1 MSESFSPQNIFKFN
15 LYFMSIH
22 STSKKYRSFLLLL
35 IFFFSGFAALIYQ
48 VIWQRWLV
56 FYTGI
61 SSVSISLIVSAFMA
75 GLGLGYLV
83 GGQLADKVG
92 KNRPIL
98 LFILAEL
105 GIGTFALFS
114 KSIIYDWL
122 YQSNAL
128 NGESTFQIYFILF
141 LVLLFPTFLMGLSL
155 PLLSKAFE
163 EKRSENQANYISL
176 LYFTNTLGAAAGTFI
191 TSFVL
196 IRLIGFENAV
206 RLGALFN
213 FLCAAT
219 AGIIYY
225 FETKNKALENKETI
239 EKQSEIKATFAW
251 NQNFIYW
258 IIQYAISGFMAI
270 CFEIIWFRMIETM
283 MKSLALTFSIILTIY
298 LAMMAFG
305 TYFGVRFAK
314 KFTGNRLKLF
324 LNAQYTLYIYTI
336 GSILILQWAVADV
349 SVLSYLFEYFK
360 SYEAQFTPSII
371 ISTMLII
378 PLFLMAVPTF
388 IMGFSFTISQLII
401 QDKFEE
407 VGRKVGWLQF
417 MNIVGST
424 IGAWFVSLIGFNYLG
439 TALTIKIIGLIGL
452 IYVIVLHRQGFNS
465 LVSRIIMGLA
475 LLFTVFLFPSNENFW
490 MKLSG
495 MTDKQKFIVKEDE
508 TALSFIKIF
517 GEESV
522 VYVNG
527 LGQSIFP
534 YYRDNIHITL
544 GAIPSLVH
552 PNPEEIGIIG
562 LGSACTLFNAG
573 GRAETKNLD
582 CFEVIANQP
591 DAVNEYIKRTKDS
604 ATFRIMNDK
613 RVNLIL
619 QDGRYFLHRNPKLYD
634 IIEADALRPKS
645 SYSGNLYSVEYFQLL
660 KSRLKK
666 GGMAITWGATGRI
679 VEGFA
684 KVFPYVY
691 EIEGFMIIGSNQALN
706 FNEEEILKR
715 ANNTFTQNY
724 YSKANININEVLLRA
739 LKNKKVIQNGEVMNT
754 KKFNSDMWPKDE
766 FDFGRVWAK
775 VLGENESYL

>member
-1 MSESFSPQNIFKFN
+1 
-15 LYFMSIH
+15 MSINP
-22 STSKKYRSFLLLL
+22 TSKKYRSFLLLF

-75 GLGLGYLV
+75 GLGLGYLA
-83 GGQLADKVG
+83 GGQLADRVG

-98 LFILAEL
+98 LFVLAEL

-114 KSIIYDWL
+114 KAIIYDWL

-128 NGESTFQIYFILF
+128 EGGSNFQIYLILF

-163 EKRSENQANYISL
+163 EKKSENQANYISL
-176 LYFTNTLGAAAGTFI
+176 LYFTNTLGAAAGTLI

-196 IRLIGFENAV
+196 IRAIGFENAV
-206 RLGALFN
+206 RLGATFN
-213 FLCAAT
+213 FICAAT
-219 AGIIYY
+219 AALIYY
-225 FETKNKALENKETI
+225 FETKNSALFIAESDNLRHFEPEN
-239 EKQSEIKATFAW
+239 KATFSW
-251 NQNFIYW
+251 NRNFIYW
-258 IIQYAISGFMAI
+258 IVQYTISGFMAI
-270 CFEIIWFRMIETM
+270 CFEILWFRMIETM

-298 LAMMAFG
+298 LAMMAIG
-305 TYFGVRFAK
+305 TYSGVRFAK

-336 GSILILQWAVADV
+336 GSILILQWAVSDISA
-349 SVLSYLFEYFK
+349 LAFLFEYFK
-360 SYEAQFTPSII
+360 SYEALFTPTIV
-371 ISTMLII
+371 ISTMLLI

-424 IGAWFVSLIGFNYLG
+424 IGAWFVTLIGFNYLG

-452 IYVIVLHRQGFNS
+452 IYILAIHRQGFNS
-465 LVSRIIMGLA
+465 LFSRVLMAFALII
-475 LLFTVFLFPSNENFW
+475 TIFLIPSNENFW

-495 MTDKQKFIVKEDE
+495 MTNKQKFIIEEDE
-508 TALSFIKIF
+508 TALSFIKIL
-517 GEESV
+517 GDESY
-522 VYVNG
+522 VYTNG
-527 LGQSIFP
+527 LGQSMFP
-534 YYRDNIHITL
+534 FNRDKNHITL
-544 GAIPSLVH
+544 GAIPALLH
-552 PNPEEIGIIG
+552 PNPQDIGIIG

-573 GRAETKNLD
+573 GRTETKNLD
-582 CFEVIANQP
+582 CFEVIVNQP
-591 DAVNEYIKRTKDS
+591 AAVYEYIKRTNDS
-604 ATFRIMNDK
+604 AALRIMNDK

-645 SYSGNLYSVEYFQLL
+645 SYAGNLYSVEYFQLL
-660 KSRLKK
+660 KKRLKK
-666 GGMAITWGATGRI
+666 GGIAITWGATGR
-679 VEGFA
+679 VRDGFA

-691 EIEGFMIIGSNQALN
+691 EMDSFMIIGSDQEID
-706 FNEEEILKR
+706 FSETEILKR
-715 ANNTFTQNY
+715 VENSFTKNY
-724 YSKANININEVLLRA
+724 YLQANINIREVM
-739 LKNKKVIQNGEVMNT
+739 LKSLKTKKNIQNGKLMIT
-754 KKFNSDMWPKDE
+754 KRFNSDMWPKDE

-775 VLGENESYL
+775 ILGENESYL

>member
-1 MSESFSPQNIFKFN
+1 
-15 LYFMSIH
+15 MSIN
-22 STSKKYRSFLLLL
+22 STSKKYRSFLLLF

-75 GLGLGYLV
+75 GLGLGYLA
-83 GGQLADKVG
+83 GGQLADRVG

-98 LFILAEL
+98 LFVLAEL

-128 NGESTFQIYFILF
+128 EGGSNFQIYLILF

-163 EKRSENQANYISL
+163 EKKSENQANYISL
-176 LYFTNTLGAAAGTFI
+176 LYFTNTLGAAAGTLI
-191 TSFVL
+191 TAFVL
-196 IRLIGFENAV
+196 IRAIGFENAV
-206 RLGALFN
+206 RLGATFN

-219 AGIIYY
+219 AALIYY
-225 FETKNKALENKETI
+225 FETKNSALLDVETANNKAIKVET
-239 EKQSEIKATFAW
+239 KTTFFW
-251 NQNFIYW
+251 NRNFIYW
-258 IIQYAISGFMAI
+258 IIQYTISGFMAI
-270 CFEIIWFRMIETM
+270 CFEILWFRMIETM

-298 LAMMAFG
+298 LAMMAIG
-305 TYFGVRFAK
+305 TYTGVRFAK
-314 KFTGNRLKLF
+314 KFKGNRLKLF

-336 GSILILQWAVADV
+336 GSILVLQWAVSDIPA
-349 SVLSYLFEYFK
+349 LSYLFEYFK
-360 SYEAQFTPSII
+360 SYEALFTPTIVL
-371 ISTMLII
+371 STMLVI

-424 IGAWFVSLIGFNYLG
+424 IGAWFVTLIGFNYLG
-439 TALTIKIIGLIGL
+439 TVLTIKIIGLIGL
-452 IYVIVLHRQGFNS
+452 IYVIALHRQGFSS
-465 LVSRIIMGLA
+465 LFSRVVMGFA
-475 LLFTVFLFPSNENFW
+475 LLLAIFLIPSNENFW

-495 MTDKQKFIVKEDE
+495 MTDKQKFIIEEDE
-508 TALSFIKIF
+508 TALSFIKIL
-517 GEESV
+517 GDESF
-522 VYVNG
+522 VYING
-527 LGQSIFP
+527 LGQSMFP
-534 YYRDNIHITL
+534 FSRDNIHITL
-544 GAIPSLVH
+544 GAIPALLH
-552 PNPEEIGIIG
+552 PNPQDIGIIG

-573 GRAETKNLD
+573 GRTETKNLD
-582 CFEVIANQP
+582 CFEVIVNQP
-591 DAVNEYIKRTKDS
+591 AAVDEYIKRTHDS
-604 ATFRIMNDK
+604 AAFRIMNDK

-679 VEGFA
+679 REGFA
-684 KVFPYVY
+684 KVFPFVY
-691 EIEGFMIIGSNQALN
+691 EIDSFMIIGSNEELV
-706 FNEEEILKR
+706 FNENEILKR
-715 ANNTFTQNY
+715 AENSFTKNY
-724 YSKANININEVLLRA
+724 YSQANINIKEVLTRI
-739 LKNKKVIQNGEVMNT
+739 LKTKKVIQNGVPMNT
-754 KKFNSDMWPKDE
+754 KRFNSDMWPKDE

-775 VLGENESYL
+775 ILGENESYI

>member
-1 MSESFSPQNIFKFN
+1 
-15 LYFMSIH
+15 MSIN

-75 GLGLGYLV
+75 GLGLGYLA
-83 GGQLADKVG
+83 GGQLADRVG

-98 LFILAEL
+98 LFVLAEL
-105 GIGTFALFS
+105 GIGIFALVS

-128 NGESTFQIYFILF
+128 EGDSTFKIYLILF

-163 EKRSENQANYISL
+163 EKKSENQANYISL
-176 LYFTNTLGAAAGTFI
+176 LYFTNTLGAAAGTLI
-191 TSFVL
+191 TAFVL
-196 IRLIGFENAV
+196 IRAIGFENAV
-206 RLGALFN
+206 RLGAFFN
-213 FLCAAT
+213 FLCAAA

-225 FETKNKALENKETI
+225 FETKNSSTENIKSTEVTSNET
-239 EKQSEIKATFAW
+239 EIKAPFSW
-251 NQNFIYW
+251 NRNFIYW
-258 IIQYAISGFMAI
+258 IIQYTISGFMAI
-270 CFEIIWFRMIETM
+270 CFEILWFRMIETM

-298 LAMMAFG
+298 LAMMAIG
-305 TYFGVRFAK
+305 TYTGVRFAK

-336 GSILILQWAVADV
+336 GSILILQWAVSDISA
-349 SVLSYLFEYFK
+349 LSFLFDYFK
-360 SYEAQFTPSII
+360 SYEAKFTPNIV
-371 ISTMLII
+371 ISTMLLI

-401 QDKFEE
+401 QDKFDE

-424 IGAWFVSLIGFNYLG
+424 IGAWFVTLIGFNYLG

-452 IYVIVLHRQGFNS
+452 IYVVVLHRQRFNT
-465 LVSRIIMGLA
+465 LISRIIMASA
-475 LLFTVFLFPSNENFW
+475 LLIVVFLLPNNEKFW

-495 MTDKQKFIVKEDE
+495 MTDKQNFILEEDE
-508 TALSFIKIF
+508 TALSFIKIGGDKSLVF
-517 GEESV
+517 I
-522 VYVNG
+522 NG
-527 LGQSIFP
+527 LGQSMFP
-534 YYRDNIHITL
+534 FSKDNTHITL
-544 GAIPSLVH
+544 GAIPALLH
-552 PNPEEIGIIG
+552 PNPQDIGIIG
-562 LGSACTLFNAG
+562 LGSACTLYNAG
-573 GRAETKNLD
+573 GRSETKNLD
-582 CFEVIANQP
+582 CFEVIVNQP
-591 DAVNEYIKRTKDS
+591 DAVYEYVKRKKDS
-604 ATFRIMNDK
+604 AAYHIMKDK

-679 VEGFA
+679 REGFA
-684 KVFPYVY
+684 RVFPYVY
-691 EIEGFMIIGSNQALN
+691 EIDSFMIIGSNEALV
-706 FNEEEILKR
+706 FDEEAILKR
-715 ANNTFTQNY
+715 VEEPFTKNH
-724 YSKANININEVLLRA
+724 YSRANINIKEALVRVLKTR
-739 LKNKKVIQNGEVMNT
+739 KVIQNGKITNSQRM
-754 KKFNSDMWPKDE
+754 NSDMWPKDE

-775 VLGENESYL
+775 ILGEDESYL

>member
-1 MSESFSPQNIFKFN
+1 
-15 LYFMSIH
+15 MSIN

-75 GLGLGYLV
+75 GLGLGYLA
-83 GGQLADKVG
+83 GGQLADRVG

-98 LFILAEL
+98 LFVLAEL
-105 GIGTFALFS
+105 GIGVFALVS

-128 NGESTFQIYFILF
+128 EGGSNFQIYLILF
-141 LVLLFPTFLMGLSL
+141 LILLFPTFLMGLSL

-163 EKRSENQANYISL
+163 EKKSENQANYISL
-176 LYFTNTLGAAAGTFI
+176 LYFTNTLGAAAGTLI
-191 TSFVL
+191 TAFVL
-196 IRLIGFENAV
+196 IRAIGFENAV
-206 RLGALFN
+206 RLGASFN

-219 AGIIYY
+219 AGVIYY
-225 FETKNKALENKETI
+225 FETRSSSLTSTEITSETLNLEKKQTI
-239 EKQSEIKATFAW
+239 FSW
-251 NQNFIYW
+251 NRNFIYW
-258 IIQYAISGFMAI
+258 IIQYTISGFMAI
-270 CFEIIWFRMIETM
+270 CFEILWFRMIETM

-298 LAMMAFG
+298 LAMMAIG
-305 TYFGVRFAK
+305 TYTGVRFAK
-314 KFTGNRLKLF
+314 KFKGNRLKLF

-336 GSILILQWAVADV
+336 GSILFLQWAVSDIQA
-349 SVLSYLFEYFK
+349 LSFLFDYFK
-360 SYEAQFTPSII
+360 SYEALFTPKIVL
-371 ISTMLII
+371 STMLFI

-401 QDKFEE
+401 QDKFDE

-424 IGAWFVSLIGFNYLG
+424 IGAWFVTLIGFNYLG
-439 TALTIKIIGLIGL
+439 TALTIKSIGLIGL
-452 IYVIVLHRQGFNS
+452 IYVVVLHRHRFNS
-465 LVSRIIMGLA
+465 LFSRIIMAFSLLLA
-475 LLFTVFLFPSNENFW
+475 VFLLPTNEKFW

-495 MTDKQKFIVKEDE
+495 MTEKQNFILEEDE
-508 TALSFIKIF
+508 TALSFIKI
-517 GEESV
+517 GGDESLV
-522 VYVNG
+522 FING
-527 LGQSIFP
+527 LGQSMFP
-534 YYRDNIHITL
+534 FSKDKTHITL
-544 GAIPSLVH
+544 GAIPALLH
-552 PNPEEIGIIG
+552 PNPLDIGIIG

-582 CFEVIANQP
+582 CFEVIVNQP
-591 DAVNEYIKRTKDS
+591 AAVYEYIKRTKDS
-604 ATFRIMNDK
+604 AAYRIMKDK

-645 SYSGNLYSVEYFQLL
+645 SYSGNLYSIEYFQLL

-679 VEGFA
+679 REGFA
-684 KVFPYVY
+684 KVFPYIY
-691 EIEGFMIIGSNQALN
+691 EIDSFMIIGSSQEIN
-706 FNEEEILKR
+706 FDEELILKR
-715 ANNTFTQNY
+715 VENSFTKNY
-724 YSKANININEVLLRA
+724 YSQANINIKEVLVRV
-739 LKNKKVIQNGEVMNT
+739 LKTKKVIQNGVTMQT
-754 KKFNSDMWPKDE
+754 KRFNSDMWPKDE

-775 VLGENESYL
+775 ILGENDSYL